1 MLADVDGLR
10 TKVRGHIRNEGHIS
24 NLGCVAELHTVDGL
38 IRTIVDIGGFR
49 IQLPLLHCRDSGEL
63 RAFRVARR
71 LCGPVLLTL
80 LVRLLAPLPGDD
92 VVRFPLGA
100 EHVQRNAR
108 ELESGPSLRKD
119 DLVVVRHSEDVA
131 QVLLGLVG
139 NGHELLGAV
148 GHLHDAHAAALVI
161 NELLLN
167 LLEDLQGHLAR
178 ARREVVDTAGRHIR
192 KGNMT
197 GTRTAC

>member
-10 TKVRGHIRNEGHIS
+10 AEVRGHVRHQGHIAD
-24 NLGCVAELHTVDGL
+24 LRRLAELHTVHRL
-38 IRTIVDIGGFR
+38 IGAVVDIGRFR
-49 IQLPLLHCRDSGEL
+49 IQLPLLHCRDRGEL
-63 RAFRVARR
+63 GLLRVANLLRGAV
-71 LCGPVLLTL
+71 LCAL